1 MKKALVSLLFTGLS
15 LALFAQN
22 KNVTSA
28 EENLKSGILDKA
40 KTAIDEAI
48 TNDKTKDKDK
58 TWYIKG
64 QVYAAI
70 AQSDKYKSLA
80 PDAKDQAFEAFKKC
94 LQINPKYPAFLL
106 SQFKGLSDLYASYWG
121 DGAKAFNVK
130 DYNKAYTDFKNV
142 VAVNDLLYGLN
153 MGMGVKMDTAALLNI
168 GNAAY
173 NAGHKDTAAVYYQKL
188 ADIKYKDQP
197 FVYSALDN
205 YYRSKNDEADF
216 LKTLAIA
223 KELFPNDQ
231 SFTNEEIDYYRATGK
246 MDELVKKLEDAIA
259 KDPNSYD
266 MNFNLGVAYDNLANP
281 KDAAGNEAPSPANY
295 EDLFNKASVSYKK
308 AITLK
313 PDDYGANFNLGLLYY
328 NRAARIGKKMSALGT
343 SKADHAASDTLSKQQ
358 DIYLDDALPYL
369 QKTFDVLNPKPS
381 LNATEL
387 EIYKSSIQGMQG
399 IYARKNQTDKYND
412 LKKKMDAADSK
423 LGK

>member
-15 LALFAQN
+15 FAAFAQN
-22 KNVTSA
+22 KNVTNA

-40 KTAIDEAI
+40 KTSIDEAV

-80 PDAKDQAFEAFKKC
+80 PDAKEQAFEAFKKC
-94 LQINPKYPAFLL
+94 LQINPKYPPFLL
-106 SQFKGLSDLYASYWG
+106 NQYKDLSDLYSGYWQ
-121 DGAKAFNVK
+121 DGAQAFNVK

-142 VAVNDLLYGLN
+142 VTVNDFLYGLN

-173 NAGHKDTAAVYYQKL
+173 NAGKKDTAAVYYQKL

-197 FVYSALDN
+197 FIYSALDN
-205 YYRSKNDEADF
+205 YYRSKNDDANF
-216 LKTLAIA
+216 LKTLALA

-246 MDELVKKLEDAIA
+246 MDVLVKKLEDAVA
-259 KDPNSYD
+259 KEPNSFE
-266 MNFNLGVAYDNLANP
+266 MNFNLGVTYDNLANP
-281 KDAAGNEAPSPANY
+281 KDAAGNEAASPANY
-295 EDLFNKASVSYKK
+295 EDLFSKAAATYKK
-308 AITLK
+308 AITIK

-328 NRAARIGKKMSALGT
+328 NRAARNGKKMSALGT
-343 SKADHAASDTLSKQQ
+343 SKTDRAMADTLSKQQ
-358 DIYLDDALPYL
+358 DIYLNEALPYL
-369 QKTFDVLNPKPS
+369 QKTFDILDPKPS
-381 LNATEL
+381 LNPTEL
-387 EIYKSSIQGMQG
+387 EIYKSAIMGLQGV
-399 IYARKNQTDKYND
+399 YARKSQTDKYD
-412 LKKKMDAADSK
+412 ELKKKLDAADSK